1 MQQKN
6 ETIRLLI
13 LHEVPDE
20 AEQLVNAIRN
30 SGRATRAHRITDE
43 DDLIE
48 NLKNQQWDLC
58 LCRPETE
65 DLSALQVIGHIQRL
79 NKDIPVIML
88 FDQID
93 SDLMIEALENGAQA
107 AVPQEERDWLLLVVG
122 REIFNLNE
130 RRLRRR
136 AEVNLRESEK
146 RCQLLLDNSRDA
158 IAYIIDGMHTY
169 ANRSYVELFCYQ
181 DPDDVAGIPIMDMV
195 APVDKSK
202 FKDFLRDY
210 NSSENRKQNDFG
222 FQGITTEGK
231 IFSAQMALSAATY
244 DGEPCTQLIIRT
256 HAADAELQEKLREI
270 TSQDLLTGMFNRT
283 AFLQELDKV
292 VQQAN
297 QTRQAA
303 AVYFIGIDNFA
314 KVKSNVG
321 IGGADLVLS
330 DIAGIMRQNALADD
344 ILARFG
350 DDEFSII
357 CKEGDPDK
365 LVKHGEDIRKAIENH
380 LASVQGRTIQV
391 TVSIGIAIINETTP
405 NGQEIV
411 DLAHQSADKA
421 RAMNNGQGNAVQIHK
436 EVSKAQHTDTSKSLK
451 QAIEHGLLKVLF
463 QPIISLH
470 GETGETYEVLL
481 RLLDPSGK
489 EASISD
495 YLGGSEPNLNIKLD
509 RWVIIEATKRLTQ
522 HRAKGHDTSLVINIT
537 ADTLGDPNF
546 PTWLSVALN
555 ASGLPPTCLTF
566 QISETDATMYLSK
579 AKDFSSA
586 LHDLNC
592 RIALSRFGC
601 SLNPFNTLKHMDVD
615 IIKLDASFIQEIRNE
630 ENKKQLKALVAEAQ
644 EMNKLTIAPF
654 VESAV
659 VLSTLWQVGVSYVQ
673 GYYLQQPMPDM
684 NYDFSNGG

>member
-43 DDLIE
+43 DDLTD

-65 DLSALQVIGHIQRL
+65 DLSAMQVIGQIQRL
-79 NKDIPVIML
+79 NKDVPVIL
-88 FDQID
+88 LLDKLEA
-93 SDLMIEALENGAQA
+93 DLVIEALENGAQA
-107 AVPQEERDWLLLVVG
+107 AVPQDDSDWLLLAVG
-122 REIFNLNE
+122 KEINNLNE

-136 AEVNLRESEK
+136 AEVNLREAEK

-195 APVDKSK
+195 APVDKAK
-202 FKDFLRDY
+202 FKEFLRDY
-210 NSSENRKQNDFG
+210 NSDNRKQNEFS
-222 FQGITTEGK
+222 FQGISTDGK
-231 IFSAQMALSAATY
+231 TFSAQMSLSSATY
-244 DGEPCTQLIIRT
+244 DGEPCTQIIIRT

-270 TSQDLLTGMFNRT
+270 TSQDLLTGMLNRP

-292 VQQAN
+292 VQQASQSR
-297 QTRQAA
+297 QTS
-303 AVYFIGIDNFA
+303 AVYFVSIDQFH

-321 IGGADLVLS
+321 IAGADLVLS
-330 DIAGIMRQNALADD
+330 DIAGIMRQHTRAEDV
-344 ILARFG
+344 LARFG
-350 DDEFSII
+350 DDEFAII
-357 CKEGDPDK
+357 CHEGDPDA
-365 LVKHGEDIRKAIENH
+365 LLKHAEKVRAAVENH
-380 LASVQGRTIQV
+380 LANVQGRTIQV
-391 TVSIGIAIINETTP
+391 TISIGIALINETTP
-405 NGQEIV
+405 NSQELV
-411 DLAHQSADKA
+411 DLAHQAADKA
-421 RAMNNGQGNAVQIHK
+421 RATNNGQGNAIQMHQ
-436 EVSKAQHTDTSKSLK
+436 EVIKSHTADTTKSLK

-470 GETGETYEVLL
+470 GETSETYEVLL
-481 RLLDPSGK
+481 RLIDPNGT
-489 EASISD
+489 EASIAA

-509 RWVIIEATKRLTQ
+509 RWVIIEATKRLAQ
-522 HRAKGHDTSLVINIT
+522 HRAKGHDTSLVLNIT
-537 ADTLGDPNF
+537 SETLGDPNF

-566 QISETDATMYLSK
+566 QISETDATTYLNK
-579 AKDFSSA
+579 AKDFSAA
-586 LHDLNC
+586 LHEMNC
-592 RIALSRFGC
+592 RVALSRFGC
-601 SLNPFNTLKHMDVD
+601 ALNPFNTLKHMEVD
-615 IIKLDASFIQEIRNE
+615 IIKLDASFIQDIRNE
-630 ENKKQLKALVAEAQ
+630 DNKAQLKALVNEAQ

-673 GYYLQQPMPDM
+673 GFYLQPPMPDM
-684 NYDFSNGG
+684 NYDFTNGG